1 MKEKMM
7 KHSNSV
13 KRSPNRLGRYALAM
27 MVAWTVVIAGFTF
40 WDIYQVR
47 KTTHVLASKEARTI
61 LKKDLAFRSWAT
73 NHGGVYVPTTEKTPP
88 NPYLIDI
95 PERDIVTPSGKK
107 S

>member
-88 NPYLIDI
+88 IL
-95 PERDIVTPSGKK
+95 T
-107 S
+107 